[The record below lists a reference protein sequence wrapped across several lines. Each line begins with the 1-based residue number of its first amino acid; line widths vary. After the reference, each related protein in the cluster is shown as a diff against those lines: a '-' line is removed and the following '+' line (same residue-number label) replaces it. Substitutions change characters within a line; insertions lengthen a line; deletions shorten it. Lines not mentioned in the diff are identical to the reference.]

1 MVATDWKDKF
11 WASSRGRIVA
21 RLRRGPAAIDEL
33 AVLLGIT
40 PNGVRSHLATLER
53 EGWIRAA
60 GERRPAGPGKPAV
73 LYALAPDTESLLSN
87 AYRPLL
93 LAVLAVLAEHERSAR
108 LDGLMREAGDRLAR
122 TLRPVV
128 PAAGTTAERAVHLL
142 TVLGGAAEAETRK
155 GRVTIRGGGCPV
167 GEAVTVTPA
176 VCHAVAALLEGAL
189 GVPVRDACDRAGRPS
204 CRFELAPAPRVRRRQ
219 G

>member
-1 MVATDWKDKF
+1 VVATDWKDKF

-33 AVLLGIT
+33 AALLGIT

-53 EGWIRAA
+53 EGWIRPE

-73 LYALAPDTESLLSN
+73 LYGLAPETESLLSN

-93 LAVLAVLAEHERSAR
+93 LAILAVLAKHERSAR
-108 LDGLMREAGDRLAR
+108 LDGLMREAGDRLGR
-122 TLRPVV
+122 TLRT
-128 PAAGTTAERAVHLL
+128 AGTTTGTAAERGVHLL
-142 TVLGGAAEAETRK
+142 SLLGGTAEAETRK

-167 GEAVTVTPA
+167 GEAVAVTPA

-189 GVPVRDACDRAGRPS
+189 GVSVRDSCDRAGRPR
-204 CRFELAPAPRVRRRQ
+204 CRFELAVAPRARRLQ

>member
-1 MVATDWKDKF
+1 MVVTDWKDKF
-11 WASSRGRIVA
+11 WASRRGRIVA

-33 AVLLGIT
+33 AGLLGIT

-53 EGWIRAA
+53 EGWIRPE

-73 LYALAPDTESLLSN
+73 LYGLAPETESLLSN

-93 LAVLAVLAEHERSAR
+93 LALLAVLAEPERSAR
-108 LDGLMREAGDRLAR
+108 LDGLMRDAGDRLAQSLR
-122 TLRPVV
+122 TAV
-128 PAAGTTAERAVHLL
+128 PSAGTTAERAVHLL
-142 TVLGGAAEAETRK
+142 TLLGGAAEAETRK

-167 GEAVTVTPA
+167 GEAVAVTPA
-176 VCHAVAALLEGAL
+176 VCQAVAALLEGAL
-189 GVPVRDACDRAGRPS
+189 GVPVRDSCDRAGRPS
-204 CRFELAPAPRVRRRQ
+204 CRFELAASRGRRRQ

>member
-1 MVATDWKDKF
+1 VVATDWKDKF

-53 EGWIRAA
+53 EGWIHPE

-73 LYALAPDTESLLSN
+73 LYALAPETESLLSN

-93 LAVLAVLAEHERSAR
+93 LALLAVLAGHERPAR
-108 LDGLMREAGDRLAR
+108 LDGLMRQAGDRLAQSLR
-122 TLRPVV
+122 TAV

-142 TVLGGAAEAETRK
+142 TLLGGAAEAETRK

-167 GEAVTVTPA
+167 GEAVAVTPA
-176 VCHAVAALLEGAL
+176 VCQAVAALLAGAL
-189 GVPVRDACDRAGRPS
+189 GVPVRDSCDRAGRPS
-204 CRFELAPAPRVRRRQ
+204 CRFELAHAPRARRRQ

>member
-11 WASSRGRIVA
+11 WASTRGRIVA

-33 AVLLGIT
+33 AALLGIT

-53 EGWIRAA
+53 EGWIRPE

-73 LYALAPDTESLLSN
+73 LYGLAPETEALLSN

-93 LAVLAVLAEHERSAR
+93 LAILAVLAEHERSAR
-108 LDGLMREAGDRLAR
+108 LDSLLREAGDRLAQ
-122 TLRPVV
+122 TLRTAG
-128 PAAGTTAERAVHLL
+128 PATGTTAERAVRVLAL
-142 TVLGGAAEAETRK
+142 LGGTAEAETRR

-167 GEAVTVTPA
+167 GEAVAVTPA
-176 VCHAVAALLEGAL
+176 VCQAVAAVLAGAL

-204 CRFELAPAPRVRRRQ
+204 CRFELAPAPRGRRRQ
-219 G
+219 A